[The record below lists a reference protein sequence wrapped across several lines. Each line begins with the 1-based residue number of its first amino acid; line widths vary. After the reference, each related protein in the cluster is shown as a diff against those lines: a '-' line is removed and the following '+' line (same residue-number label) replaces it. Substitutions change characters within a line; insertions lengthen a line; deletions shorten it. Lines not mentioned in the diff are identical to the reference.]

1 MKAILNK
8 LWGNNKRST
17 SVKAE
22 LKKVKLNI
30 QSILRDELN
39 KQNDGL
45 VEMDNAIDE
54 IIVLAQKLK
63 DSQESQYNANN
74 IFIEEF
80 ESVKSKL
87 NELGIEMPTE
97 LKDLENEKA
106 NHDQKY
112 YQLVEKFE
120 NIDFSFNTFN

>member
-8 LWGNNKRST
+8 LYGNNKRST
-17 SVKAE
+17 SVKKT
-22 LKKVKLNI
+22 LTKVSLNI
-30 QSILRDELN
+30 QSILKDELN

-45 VEMDNAIDE
+45 VEMENAIE
-54 IIVLAQKLK
+54 QISVLAQKLK
-63 DSQESQYNANN
+63 DAQENQYNANN

-97 LKDLENEKA
+97 LNDLENEKS
-106 NHDQKY
+106 NYDQKY